1 MDHFLFTQLCRG
13 CKKSFKTFKI
23 CLSYCDDNGRFNLSK
38 KEVEDAFSF
47 VCLFCN
53 SMNTVDFEE
62 ICNPYTIWY
71 LRKENEINRRIEEV
85 LDNLLKI
92 KMEKLKIPTNSL

>member
-1 MDHFLFTQLCRG
+1 
-13 CKKSFKTFKI
+13 
-23 CLSYCDDNGRFNLSK
+23 
-38 KEVEDAFSF
+38 
-47 VCLFCN
+47 
-53 SMNTVDFEE
+53 MNTVDFEE